1 MLYLLLSV
9 GVFLIVCG
17 GYLILREKR
26 TRGMVF
32 REVVKDQDRENGD
45 WIRLL
50 AANQELKE
58 QMETVEKK
66 LDGIS
71 DRLEQTGQQ
80 AKALAKPQA
89 EVLSKPQAEVLS
101 KPQAEVLP
109 KPQAEVLPKPQAEVL
124 SKPQA
129 EVRFSPLKGFLAKP
143 SGKEPSARRDYRE
156 AACRI
161 ADMRKQNMSVEDMAS
176 SLHMEKGEILFIQG
190 LLEQKRK
197 DL

>member
-50 AANQELKE
+50 AANQELKT
-58 QMETVEKK
+58 QLETMEKK

-80 AKALAKPQA
+80 AKALA
-89 EVLSKPQAEVLS
+89 KPQAEVLS

>member
-50 AANQELKE
+50 AANQELKT
-58 QMETVEKK
+58 QLETMEKK

-89 EVLSKPQAEVLS
+89 EVLSKPQAEVL
-101 KPQAEVLP
+101 P
-109 KPQAEVLPKPQAEVL
+109 KPQAEVLP
-124 SKPQA
+124 KPQA